1 MDVAGEARVTS
12 SKKWSVV
19 YPVYINS
26 RKLGRRVAAD
36 KACPDPTC
44 GEIADCCS
52 HLKIPCRIESDKSY
66 PRDFLQV
73 GRVRVQLKRDD
84 GFPVNPEIV
93 TRKNL
98 WLTTGLL
105 YNRFCLP
112 CQPWVPSAR
121 H

>member
-52 HLKIPCRIESDKSY
+52 HLKIPCRIE
-66 PRDFLQV
+66 
-73 GRVRVQLKRDD
+73 
-84 GFPVNPEIV
+84 V
-93 TRKNL
+93 THQTPTL
-98 WLTTGLL
+98 
-105 YNRFCLP
+105 FSHP
-112 CQPWVPSAR
+112 
-121 H
+121 